1 MPWFGFRS
9 PTILNPDGLAIS
21 SVKHSG
27 ALPVARSDDVCRPPP
42 VQSFIFLALSYTHF
56 RVRSLPHSFAAVAKS
71 SHADQ
76 ACRPSSALAFPFG
89 RYFSNASR
97 YSLVGVPALASSN
110 GANALRTY
118 TFLTAEPPVSISFWS

>member
-42 VQSFIFLALSYTHF
+42 VQFLIFLALSYTHF

-71 SHADQ
+71 NHADQ
-76 ACRPSSALAFPFG
+76 DWSPSSALAFLLG
-89 RYFSNASR
+89 RYSWKASR
-97 YSLVGVPALASSN
+97 YS
-110 GANALRTY
+110 
-118 TFLTAEPPVSISFWS
+118 

>member
-27 ALPVARSDDVCRPPP
+27 AFPVARSDAVCRPPP
-42 VQSFIFLALSYTHF
+42 VQSVNFLALSYTHL

-71 SHADQ
+71 SHADH
-76 ACRPSSALAFPFG
+76 ACSPRRALALPFG
-89 RYFSNASR
+89 RYLSNASR
-97 YSLVGVPALASSN
+97 YSWVGLPALAVSN
-110 GANALRTY
+110 GANALRT
-118 TFLTAEPPVSISFWS
+118 